1 MVSFLQKAREWI
13 LARLLETKSNSEKI
27 ASSSLGSTIPVVPGD
42 SVKTKRAVDLSMDTS
57 QQEKIKEEKMAE
69 VQLYFYK
76 ADRSDLRL
84 HRVSRKVSL
93 TGSESIEEAAFR
105 HLFAGPTGGER
116 LKNFL
121 DSFPDK
127 PKISSVK
134 KNGARMVINFKT
146 QFGKGLSHQMV
157 RSQLRQ
163 IFETAKQFEGISQ
176 MSLSLNHKPLQT
188 LGGDGLV
195 IPQVIDQ
202 KSWLLASSY

>member
-13 LARLLETKSNSEKI
+13 LARLLETKNNSEKV
-27 ASSSLGSTIPVVPGD
+27 ADSSLGSTIPVVPGD
-42 SVKTKRAVDLSMDTS
+42 SLKTKRAVDLSENTTE
-57 QQEKIKEEKMAE
+57 QEKIKEKTAD

-84 HRVSRKVSL
+84 HRVNRKVSL

-105 HLFAGPTGGER
+105 HLFAGPTGDER

-163 IFETAKQFEGISQ
+163 LFETAKQFEGVSQ
-176 MSLSLNHKPLQT
+176 LSLSLNHKPLQT

-195 IPQVIDQ
+195 IPEIIDR